1 MAELKPDMVNIDI
14 DALADL
20 SSDNVK
26 GEAKQNG
33 WKEAL
38 SIMQVKGVVLSKR
51 VDMGDM
57 GMKEARAV
65 EPVSFQQGSALAQA
79 LNTWA
84 FYYNQIRD
92 ITGIN
97 PVADGSVN
105 SESLVGVNEM
115 AVMAGNDATKH
126 IVRAALDFD
135 KRVCE
140 TISSRLKTI
149 YRHPEAQRLQEY
161 YKRAIGRHNIEAM
174 ESMKDRS
181 LRDFGFIVNLIPSGK
196 ELQEFKEDLALAL
209 KEGTIDVED
218 KIEAEQVAR
227 VNVKLAVE
235 YLKYRRKKRLA
246 QRAKEDEF
254 RQRLQTESN
263 IAANDAATENKM
275 KEYVGKAQVDIDKES
290 KLSFIRI
297 AEKKEMLKVEAPK
310 EEIDFGREVY
320 LERIK
325 NNTQLNRDS
334 YLEDRKDK
342 RTEKQAS
349 QQSTMVDQRQK
360 GYGPVNFEMDFD
372 LEEDSDV

>member
-1 MAELKPDMVNIDI
+1 M
-14 DALADL
+14 
-20 SSDNVK
+20 
-26 GEAKQNG
+26 
-33 WKEAL
+33 
-38 SIMQVKGVVLSKR
+38 
-51 VDMGDM
+51 
-57 GMKEARAV
+57 
-65 EPVSFQQGSALAQA
+65 
-79 LNTWA
+79 
-84 FYYNQIRD
+84 
-92 ITGIN
+92 
-97 PVADGSVN
+97 
-105 SESLVGVNEM
+105 
-115 AVMAGNDATKH
+115 
-126 IVRAALDFD
+126 
-135 KRVCE
+135 
-140 TISSRLKTI
+140 
-149 YRHPEAQRLQEY
+149 
-161 YKRAIGRHNIEAM
+161 
-174 ESMKDRS
+174 
-181 LRDFGFIVNLIPSGK
+181 
-196 ELQEFKEDLALAL
+196 QEFKEDLALAL